1 MEYRNLSI
9 NGAVLDKQQL
19 EKYLEKLASDQI
31 LQNNSNKDTYP
42 IPQVKE
48 NFEIIKQV
56 YELLNEHIKLGIP
69 IHPAG
74 EWLLDNFYI
83 IEETVKTICK
93 DLPLKKYTKFLGI
106 SNGVRKGF
114 ARIYVL
120 ATEIVAYTDNKI
132 DSKQVKDYIQA
143 YQRKKTLSMEEIWNI
158 GLFMQ
163 IAIIQN
169 IKQICEKI
177 YFSQMQ
183 KYRVENI
190 LERLVENKEELKYK
204 NLGEYKAKVKGYGE
218 MKYPFIEYMSYRL
231 KKYGKTAYSFTQI
244 LEEQVNKM
252 GSSIEEI
259 VKKEHFDIALKKVSM
274 ANCITSMKELLR
286 VDFLDIFEKING
298 VEDILKQDPANVY
311 INMDYKTK
319 EAYRSVIKEISAKA
333 KISEIYIAQKVLELA
348 KNKEQIQGKTKEAHV
363 GYYLIDKGKIQLY
376 KTLHIPIPK
385 LQKEGTKLGWYIFSI
400 WGISAIL
407 DLAFTIYFYKEL
419 PNIWFSILLFLS
431 LWIPLQEIM
440 VQIIQYISNK
450 MIKPKLIPKLDMQ
463 NGISK
468 ENATVVVIPTIIKS
482 KEKVVELMKKLEVYS
497 LANQSEN
504 LYFALLGDCSSGA
517 NKEELFDQEVENAG
531 IEEAKR
537 LNEKYPQAGFPKFHF
552 IYRKRFWNGKEECY
566 LGWERKRGL
575 LNQFNE
581 YLLGHIDN
589 VFRSNTLE
597 DWKKKENVQEEK
609 KFPEIRYVITLDA
622 DTNLTLNTGLE
633 LVGAMAHILNKPILN
648 AKKDAVVEGHALMQ
662 PRVGI
667 DLEVSLKNIFT
678 KIYAGS
684 GGTDNYTN
692 AISDFYQD
700 NFGEGIF
707 TGKGIYDLS
716 VFSQVLKDEIP
727 ENTVLSHDLLEGS
740 YLRCGL
746 VSDIMLMDGYPYSYQ
761 SFKSRLHRWIRG
773 DVQIVRWLQKRM
785 IDRKENK
792 KKNPL
797 NILSKYKIGDNLIRA
812 ICPIITLFSFL
823 YIIILDVIENINIWP
838 FITILTVSVLAPTLL
853 DILNRI
859 IYRKEGE
866 SSKKRFSPVISSL
879 GASILRGILA
889 LGVLPDKAYFSADA
903 IGKTIYRLTIS
914 KKHLL
919 EWTTSEEA
927 EKLAKTD
934 LKSYYFSMIANVV
947 LGVLGI
953 LYICLAPQEVISI
966 GIFILSVLWLIT
978 PAIMWYISK
987 TAKVKKKV
995 EELNKQEQ
1003 AYLLEIGEKT
1013 WQYFKEYLTKETNYL
1028 PPDNYQED
1036 RKPKVVYRTSPTNI
1050 GLALL
1055 AVISS
1060 YDLGYETLKDT
1071 LILLSHMVNTI
1082 ESLPK
1087 WHGHLYNW
1095 YQIETMQPLIPR
1107 YVSTV
1112 DSGNFVGYVYVL
1124 KAFYEQIAKALEEK
1138 QAQEAKELLSYIP
1151 HWALGPIQEI
1161 PFAKA
1166 DFSKLYDEE
1175 KHLFSI
1181 GFNIEENQLTDSYYD
1196 LLASEARQSSMVAIA
1211 KKDISPKHWRHL
1223 SRTLTSL
1230 NQYKGLL
1237 SWSGTAFEYLMPN
1250 VNMKKYTG
1258 SLLDESCQFML
1269 MSQQE
1274 YAKKLGVPWGFSE
1287 TAFNVKDFGNN
1298 YQYKAIGI
1306 PWLGLK
1312 RGLEDDIVVSTYGSV
1327 LAITEEPK
1335 AVLKNLKKLE
1345 EQDMYHQYGFYESI
1359 DYTPTRLRKGETY
1372 ATVKTYMA
1380 HHQALILLS
1389 INNLFHENILPQRFH
1404 QNPEV
1409 EAVEILLQE
1418 RMPESMIVTKEQK
1431 EKPMKIK
1438 YKDYEDYTQRV
1449 YTKIH
1454 EKLNPINAI
1463 SNENYLIV
1471 MDQKGQGYSQYKDIQ
1486 INRYQEEQEE
1496 VQGIFFYLKNIRNK
1510 RIWTAGYRNDLAK
1523 PDKYEITF
1531 AEDMHKIARID
1542 GNIET
1547 TMKVTIASD
1556 KPVEIRQ
1563 IEIKNTGMEEETIE
1577 ITSVLEP
1584 ILSTR
1589 RQDEAHPA
1597 FNSLFL
1603 TSEYLEEE
1611 NILLLKRKER
1621 NHQEIENYIA
1631 VTLTAKEN
1639 TVGELEY
1646 EIDKEKF
1653 YGRGNLGI
1661 PQMVEYSKPFS
1672 KKNNLTPEP
1681 ILAMRRTISIKPEEK
1696 AELGFILAIG
1706 NSKEEVIEAVKNYT
1720 NLQARNQT
1728 FALARAR
1735 VETEAR
1741 YLGLQGKKIEL
1752 YQKMLGYLL
1761 YLNPLKKETVKQILQ
1776 QNKNLSYTQEA
1787 LWKFGISGDIPILL
1801 VKIQDISD
1809 IEVLEEILKAYV
1821 FYQMKNIKV
1830 DVVILNEEP
1839 NSYESYVKEAIQ
1851 NAILNEK
1858 LDYLLNQHAGIYILE
1873 NIEEIDKAILE
1884 VRANLTIDAQK
1895 GTVDRIL
1902 KEAEE
1907 EYIDQIKTTADQVHK
1922 EILPLV
1928 QEKNRNTLSV
1938 ESLKYYNE
1946 YGGFTL
1952 DGKEYW
1958 IRQNKEHRL
1967 PTVWSHVL
1975 TNQKFGSIITDSM
1988 GGYTWYKNSHL
1999 NRLTK
2004 WNNYQVTDI
2013 PSEIIYMQEEE
2024 SGNTCSLGLNPM
2036 PDENDYDTIYGFG
2049 YSKYRHTSSQIEQE
2063 LTIFVPENQN
2073 CKIQLLELKNLAPK
2087 KRKLKFVYY
2096 CKPILGETQRNS
2108 NGYLSMQFQENENM
2122 LLVKN
2127 IAGETFQEY
2136 MYVSSSEKINSY
2148 TGNKNFFIG
2157 NGNLKNPEAL
2167 RKTGLNNEDSLGN
2180 NSIMAIQIEVELE
2193 AFESKNISFIMG
2205 IEEEILA
2212 AQDNAYQFHSISNC
2226 LQAYESTKKYWE
2238 TLTQKVQVE
2247 TPLES
2252 FNLLL
2257 NGWLVYQ
2264 TITSR
2269 LWAKSG
2275 FYQSGGAYGFRDQL
2289 QDTIGLKYINPEFMK
2304 AQILKHS
2311 KHQFIEGDVEH
2322 WWHEEIQMGI
2332 RTKFSDDLLWLV
2344 YLTEE
2349 YISFTGDE
2357 QILEEKTPYLE
2368 GKILEEN
2375 QDEKYDHY
2383 INTELEETLYE
2394 HCIRAIEKSLSFG
2407 ENGLPKIGTGDWND
2421 GFSNV
2426 GREGK
2431 GESVWLGFFQY
2442 LVLKRWLDIQQR
2454 KIEQLE
2460 GEKKET
2466 EIQRKQKYETII
2478 ENLKKALN
2486 TNAWDGR
2493 WYKRAFADNGDILGT
2508 IQNEECKIDSIS
2520 QSWSVISGAGDNDK
2534 KFICMESLENH
2545 LVDRENGI
2553 IKLLDPPFEKS
2564 KLEPGYI
2571 KAYLPGTREN
2581 GGQYTHSAIWA
2592 IIAMAE
2598 LGFGDKVVEL
2608 YRMINPI
2615 EHARTKEAAQKY
2627 KVEPYVIAA
2636 DIYGYGN
2643 LAGRGG
2649 WTWYTGSSSWMLD
2662 AGIEYILGLRIYKGI
2677 LSIQPCIAH
2686 DWKAYKIHYRYGNSL
2701 YHIKVENPNEK
2712 TTGIHSF
2719 KVNGQEIEEKQIRLQ
2734 NDGKVYE
2741 IEVSM

>member
-1 MEYRNLSI
+1 MEYKSLSI
-9 NGAVLDKQQL
+9 HGMVLDKQQL
-19 EKYLEKLASDQI
+19 ETYLEKLASDQI
-31 LQNNSNKDTYP
+31 LQSNSSKETYP

-93 DLPLKKYTKFLGI
+93 DLPLKKYRQFLGI
-106 SNGVRKGF
+106 SNGERKGF

-120 ATEIVAYTDNKI
+120 AAEIVAYTDNKI

-163 IAIIQN
+163 IALIQN

-190 LERLVENKEELKYK
+190 LERLLENKEELKYK

-231 KKYGKTAYSFTQI
+231 KKYGKAAYSFSQI

-252 GSSIEEI
+252 GSSIEEV

-286 VDFLDIFEKING
+286 IDFLDIFEKING
-298 VEDILKQDPANVY
+298 VEDILKQDPVDVY
-311 INMDYKTK
+311 ANMDYKTK

-348 KNKEQIQGKTKEAHV
+348 QEKEKKEGKTRKAHV
-363 GYYLIDKGKIQLY
+363 GYYLIDNGKIDLY
-376 KTLHIPIPK
+376 KTLHIPTAP
-385 LQKEGTKLGWYIFSI
+385 LQKENTKLKGYIAII
-400 WGISAIL
+400 WGISALL
-407 DLAFTIYFYKEL
+407 DLAFTIYLYKEL
-419 PNIWFSILLFLS
+419 QNIVLSILFFIGV
-431 LWIPLQEIM
+431 WIPLQEIL
-440 VQIIQYISNK
+440 VQVVQYISNK
-450 MIKPKLIPKLDMQ
+450 LVKPKIIPKLDMQ
-463 NGISK
+463 NGIPK
-468 ENATVVVIPTIIKS
+468 EEATIVVIPTIIKN
-482 KEKVVELMKKLEVYS
+482 KEKVEELMKKLEVYY
-497 LANQSEN
+497 LANQSDN
-504 LYFALLGDCSSGA
+504 LYFALLGDCSSGP
-517 NKEELFDQEVENAG
+517 NKEEPFDKEVEQAG
-531 IEEAKR
+531 LEETNR
-537 LNEKYPQAGFPKFHF
+537 LNKKYSQAGFPKFHF

-581 YLLGHIDN
+581 YLLGKTEN
-589 VFRSNTLE
+589 VFRTNTLE
-597 DWKKKENVQEEK
+597 NWKKEESKEEQK
-609 KFPEIRYVITLDA
+609 KFPTIQYVITLDA

-648 AKKDAVVEGHALMQ
+648 DKKDAVIEGHALMQ

-667 DLEVSLKNIFT
+667 DLEVSRKNIFT

-684 GGTDNYTN
+684 GGTDSYTN

-716 VFSQVLKDEIP
+716 VFSQVLKEEIP

-773 DVQIVRWLQKRM
+773 DVQIIRWLQKN
-785 IDRKENK
+785 ITDTKENK
-792 KKNPL
+792 KQNPL
-797 NILSKYKIGDNLIRA
+797 NALSKYKIFDNLVRA
-812 ICPIITLFSFL
+812 ILPVMTLLSFL
-823 YIIILDVIENINIWP
+823 YVIILDILFSVKIWP
-838 FITILTVSVLAPTLL
+838 FVTILTVSVLAPTIL
-853 DILNRI
+853 DIINRI

-866 SSKKRFSPVISSL
+866 SSKKSFSPTIPSL
-879 GASILRGILA
+879 WASILRGILA
-889 LGVLPDKAYFSADA
+889 LGVLPDKAYFSANA
-903 IGKTIYRLTIS
+903 IGKTIYRLAIS

-934 LKSYYFSMIANVV
+934 LKSYYLSMVPNI
-947 LGVLGI
+947 VLGI
-953 LYICLAPQEVISI
+953 LGMLYICFAKQEVISI
-966 GIFILSVLWLIT
+966 LVFILSVLWLIT

-987 TAKVKKKV
+987 TIKLKPKV

-1003 AYLLEIGEKT
+1003 AYVLEIGQKT
-1013 WQYFKEYLTKETNYL
+1013 WQYFKDHLTEKTNYL

-1036 RKPKVVYRTSPTNI
+1036 RKPKIVYRTSPTNI
-1050 GLALL
+1050 GLGLL
-1055 AVISS
+1055 AVVSS
-1060 YDLGYETLKDT
+1060 YDLGYENLKDT
-1071 LILLSHMVNTI
+1071 LILLNHMLNTI

-1095 YQIETMQPLIPR
+1095 YQIQTLQPLIPR

-1112 DSGNFVGYVYVL
+1112 DSGNFVGYIYVL
-1124 KAFYEQIAKALEEK
+1124 KAFYEQIKEQLEAENS
-1138 QAQEAKELLSYIP
+1138 QEAKQLLEYIP
-1151 HWALGPIQEI
+1151 NWVEGSVQEI

-1211 KKDISPKHWRHL
+1211 KKDIAPKHWRHL

-1335 AVLKNLKKLE
+1335 EVVRNLKKLE
-1345 EQDMYHQYGFYESI
+1345 TQDMYHQYGFYESI

-1389 INNLFHENILPQRFH
+1389 INNLFHGNILPKRFH

-1438 YKDYEDYTQRV
+1438 YQDYENYSQRV
-1449 YTKIH
+1449 YTKVH
-1454 EKLNPINAI
+1454 EKLHPINVI
-1463 SNENYLIV
+1463 SNEDYTIV
-1471 MDQKGQGYSQYKDIQ
+1471 MNHKGQGYSQYKDIQ
-1486 INRYQEEQEE
+1486 INRFQESQDR
-1496 VQGIFFYLKNIRNK
+1496 VQGIFFYFKNIRNK

-1523 PDKYEITF
+1523 PDKYEVTF
-1531 AEDMHKIARID
+1531 AEDMDKIARID

-1547 TMKVTIASD
+1547 TTKVTIASD

-1577 ITSVLEP
+1577 VTSILEP
-1584 ILSTR
+1584 ILSNR

-1603 TSEYLEEE
+1603 ISQYLEEA
-1611 NILLLKRKER
+1611 NILVVKRKQRKPEEA
-1621 NHQEIENYIA
+1621 QSYMA
-1631 VTLTAKEN
+1631 VTLTAEGN
-1639 TVGELEY
+1639 TIGELEY

-1661 PQMVEYSKPFS
+1661 PQMVEYSKPFT
-1672 KKNNLTPEP
+1672 KKINLTPDP

-1696 AELGFILAIG
+1696 VELGFILAIG
-1706 NSKEEVIEAVKNYT
+1706 ENKEEVIETVKNYSHAQT
-1720 NLQARNQT
+1720 RNQT

-1735 VETEAR
+1735 VEAEAR
-1741 YLGLQGKKIEL
+1741 YLGLQAKQIEQ

-1761 YLNPLKKETVKQILQ
+1761 YFNPLKKENMQYTIKQNPEQ
-1776 QNKNLSYTQEA
+1776 RYAPSS
-1787 LWKFGISGDIPILL
+1787 LWKFGISGDLPILL
-1801 VKIQDISD
+1801 VKLQDISD
-1809 IEVLEEILKAYV
+1809 IEVLEDMLKAYV
-1821 FYQMKNIKV
+1821 FYQMKKIKI
-1830 DVVILNEEP
+1830 DLVILNEEP
-1839 NSYESYVKEAIQ
+1839 NSYESYVKGAIQ

-1858 LDYLLNQHAGIYILE
+1858 LDYLQNQNGGIYVLE
-1873 NIEEIDKAILE
+1873 NVEPMDKQILE
-1884 VRANLTIDAQK
+1884 VRANLCMDAKK
-1895 GTVDRIL
+1895 GTVARYL

-1907 EYIDQIKTTADQVHK
+1907 EYIEQIKTTANQMQK
-1922 EILPLV
+1922 EILPIE
-1928 QEKNRNTLSV
+1928 EKNRSSLVAEN
-1938 ESLKYYNE
+1938 LKYDNE
-1946 YGGFTL
+1946 YGGFTA
-1952 DGKEYW
+1952 DGKEYF
-1958 IRQNKEHRL
+1958 IKQNKDHRV
-1967 PTVWSHVL
+1967 PTVWSHIL
-1975 TNQKFGSIITDSM
+1975 ANPQFGSVVTDSM
-1988 GGYTWYKNSHL
+1988 GGYTWYRNSHL
-1999 NRLTK
+1999 NRTTH
-2004 WNNYQVTDI
+2004 WNNDQVTDI

-2024 SGNTCSLGLNPM
+2024 SGKTCSLGLNPM
-2036 PDENDYDTIYGFG
+2036 PDDNDYDTIYGFG
-2049 YSKYRHTSSQIEQE
+2049 YCKYKHTSSQIEQE
-2063 LTIFVPENQN
+2063 LKVFIPQNQN
-2073 CKIQLLELKNLAPK
+2073 CKIHLLELKNQAPK
-2087 KRKLKFVYY
+2087 KKKIKLVYY
-2096 CKPILGETQRNS
+2096 CKPVLGQSQTSS
-2108 NGYLSMQFQENENM
+2108 NGFITMNLQENENM
-2122 LLVKN
+2122 LIAKN
-2127 IAGETFQEY
+2127 LANETFTQY
-2136 MYVSSSEKINSY
+2136 MYMSSSEKISSF
-2148 TGNKNFFIG
+2148 TGNKQFFIG
-2157 NGNLKNPEAL
+2157 EGDLTNPEAL

-2180 NSIMAIQIEVELE
+2180 NTIMAIQIEIELQ
-2193 AFESKNISFIMG
+2193 AFESKNISFVMG
-2205 IEEEILA
+2205 VEEQILT
-2212 AQDNAYQFHSISNC
+2212 AQDNSYQFHSLSNC
-2226 LQAYESTKKYWE
+2226 IQAFENTKKYWE
-2238 TLTQKVQVE
+2238 NLTQKIQVE

-2269 LWAKSG
+2269 LWGKSG

-2289 QDTIGLKYINPEFMK
+2289 QDTIGLKYVDPELMK
-2304 AQILKHS
+2304 LQILKHS
-2311 KHQFIEGDVEH
+2311 QHQFLKGDVEH
-2322 WWHEEIQMGI
+2322 WWHEETSTGI

-2344 YLTEE
+2344 YITEE
-2349 YISFTGDE
+2349 YIEFTGDE
-2357 QILEEKTPYLE
+2357 NLLAEKTPYLE
-2368 GKILEEN
+2368 GEILEEN

-2383 INTELEETLYE
+2383 SISTIEETLYQ

-2426 GREGK
+2426 GRQGK

-2442 LVLKRWLDIQQR
+2442 LVLKRWIPIQEKR
-2454 KIEQLE
+2454 IEQIS
-2460 GEKKET
+2460 GEEKET
-2466 EIQRKQKYETII
+2466 EIQRKQKYEIII
-2478 ENLKKALN
+2478 ENLRKALN

-2493 WYKRAFADNGDILGT
+2493 WYKRAFTDNGDILGT
-2508 IQNEECKIDSIS
+2508 IQNEECKIDSIA

-2534 KFICMESLENH
+2534 KFISMESLENH

-2592 IIAMAE
+2592 IIAMAQ

-2627 KVEPYVIAA
+2627 KVEPYVVAA

-2662 AGIEYILGLRIYKGI
+2662 AGIEYILGLKIEKGI
-2677 LSIQPCIAH
+2677 LKIQPCIAH
-2686 DWKAYKIHYRYGNSL
+2686 DWKEYKIHYHYGNSL
-2701 YHIKVENPNEK
+2701 YHIKIENPNEK
-2712 TTGIHSF
+2712 TTGITSI
-2719 KVNGQEIEEKQIRLQ
+2719 KINGQEIEEKQIRLQ